1 MILLIRLRSLILVLL
16 YPIYLVT
23 LSFVCVVLNLIFNNR
38 KIDNFI
44 VKLWAAGTCW
54 MFGVRVKVFGE
65 SRVPKK
71 IGCIYVFNHSSYFD
85 IWAMSGYLPSFRF
98 GSKIELF
105 KIPVFGWALRR
116 VGVLPID
123 RERRESVF
131 RVYAE
136 AKERI
141 IRGDRFALAP
151 EGTRQ
156 DSEKLGAFKSG
167 PFVLAL
173 QCSAPIV
180 PVIIR
185 GANRVMPKNR
195 FIPNWDRWT
204 DEITLQILEPIETQG
219 MEVNS
224 KKELM
229 ERTRVEMQKALETK
243 FDPSRES
250 NNITY

>member
-1 MILLIRLRSLILVLL
+1 MLLFIRLRSIVLVLL
-16 YPIYLVT
+16 YPIYLVG
-23 LSFVCVVLNLIFNNR
+23 LSAICVLLNLLFNNR

-44 VKLWAAGTCW
+44 VKLWAAGTCK
-54 MFGVRVKVFGE
+54 MFGVRVKVNGE
-65 SRVPKK
+65 ERVPKK
-71 IGCIYVFNHSSYFD
+71 IGCIYVFNHASYFD

-156 DSEKLGAFKSG
+156 TTEKLGPFKSG
-167 PFVLAL
+167 PFVLAI
-173 QCSAPIV
+173 QCSAPLV

-185 GANRVMPKNR
+185 NAARVMSKDSI
-195 FIPNWDRWT
+195 IPNWNRWT
-204 DEITLQILEPIETQG
+204 DEIILDVLEPIETKG
-219 MEVNS
+219 LAVDA

-229 ERTRVEMQKALETK
+229 ESTRVIMADALENPEK
-243 FDPSRES
+243 YRSKNS
-250 NNITY
+250 SQS

>member
-1 MILLIRLRSLILVLL
+1 MKSKALLFLARLRSLIFVIF
-16 YPIYLVT
+16 YPVYLVA
-23 LSFVCVVLNLIFNNR
+23 LSFTCVVLNLLLNSR
-38 KIDNFI
+38 KVDNWI
-44 VKLWAAGTCW
+44 IKLWAAGTCR
-54 MFGVRVKVFGE
+54 MFGVRVHVHGE
-65 SRVPKK
+65 SLVPKK
-71 IGCIYVFNHSSYFD
+71 IGCIYVFNHTSYFD

-105 KIPVFGWALRR
+105 KIPIFGWAIRR

-141 IRGDRFALAP
+141 LKGDRFALAP

-156 DSEKLGAFKSG
+156 DTEILGSFKSG

-185 GANRVMPKNR
+185 GASRVMPKSQ
-195 FIPNWDRWT
+195 FIPNWNRWT
-204 DEITLQILEPIETQG
+204 DDITLDILEPIETQ
-219 MEVNS
+219 NLAIDD

-229 ERTRVEMQKALETK
+229 ERVRTIMEKALET
-243 FDPSRES
+243 PSAARAF
-250 NNITY
+250 

>member
-1 MILLIRLRSLILVLL
+1 MILFIRLRSLILVLF
-16 YPIYLVT
+16 YPIYLVG
-23 LSFVCVVLNLIFNNR
+23 LSFICVLLNLLFNNR
-38 KIDNFI
+38 KIDNWI
-44 VKLWAAGTCW
+44 IKLWAAGTCR
-54 MFGVRVKVFGE
+54 MFGVRVKVTGE
-65 SRVPKK
+65 NLVPKK
-71 IGCIYVFNHSSYFD
+71 TGCIYVFNHTSYFD

-105 KIPVFGWALRR
+105 KIPIFGWAIKR

-141 IRGDRFALAP
+141 IKGDRFALAP

-156 DSEKLGAFKSG
+156 DTEKLGPFKSG

-185 GANRVMPKNR
+185 NASRVMPKDS
-195 FIPNWDRWT
+195 FIPNRNRWT
-204 DEITLQILEPIETQG
+204 DEITLQILEPIETQHLG
-219 MEVNS
+219 LS
-224 KKELM
+224 AKKELM
-229 ERTRVEMQKALETK
+229 DHVHGIMEKALE
-243 FDPSRES
+243 DGSESRAQ
-250 NNITY
+250 

>member
-1 MILLIRLRSLILVLL
+1 MLLLIRLRSVALVLL
-16 YPIYLVT
+16 YPVYLVA
-23 LSFVCVVLNLIFNNR
+23 LSATCLFLNVLFNSR

-44 VKLWAAGTCW
+44 IKLWAGGTCR
-54 MFGVRVKVFGE
+54 MFGVRVTVNGE
-65 SRVPKK
+65 DRIPKK
-71 IGCIYVFNHSSYFD
+71 TGCIYVFNHASYFD

-105 KIPVFGWALRR
+105 RIPIFGWAIRR

-141 IRGDRFALAP
+141 IRGDRFALSP

-156 DSEKLGAFKSG
+156 DSEKLGPFKSG
-167 PFVLAL
+167 PFVLAI
-173 QCSAPIV
+173 QCSAPLV

-185 GANRVMPKNR
+185 NAARVMPKDR
-195 FIPNWDRWT
+195 IFPNWNRWT
-204 DEITLQILEPIETQG
+204 DEIVLDVLDPIETKDLT
-219 MEVNS
+219 VDA

-229 ERTRVEMQKALETK
+229 ERTRAIMAGALEAPSKAL
-243 FDPSRES
+243 S
-250 NNITY
+250 NH

>member
-1 MILLIRLRSLILVLL
+1 MLLLIRLRSIILVLL
-16 YPIYLVT
+16 YPIYLVV
-23 LSFVCVVLNLIFNNR
+23 LSGICVILNILFNNR

-44 VKLWAAGTCW
+44 VKVWAAGTCR
-54 MFGVRVKVFGE
+54 MFGVRVKVNGAE
-65 SRVPKK
+65 RVPKK
-71 IGCIYVFNHSSYFD
+71 TGCIYVFNHTSYFD

-98 GSKIELF
+98 GSKVELF

-141 IRGDRFALAP
+141 VKGDRFALAP

-156 DSEKLGAFKSG
+156 NIEKLGPFKSG
-167 PFVLAL
+167 PFVLAI
-173 QCSAPIV
+173 QCSAPLV
-180 PVIIR
+180 PVIVR
-185 GANRVMPKNR
+185 NASRVMPKSS
-195 FIPNWDRWT
+195 FIPNWNLWT
-204 DEITLQILEPIETQG
+204 DEIILDVLNPIETKDLT
-219 MEVNS
+219 VDS

-229 ERTRVEMQKALETK
+229 ESTRAIMEEALESPEK
-243 FDPSRES
+243 FRS
-250 NNITY
+250 NYKS

>member
-1 MILLIRLRSLILVLL
+1 MRDVRRESE
-16 YPIYLVT
+16 
-23 LSFVCVVLNLIFNNR
+23 SNNETNIPR
-38 KIDNFI
+38 
-44 VKLWAAGTCW
+44 
-54 MFGVRVKVFGE
+54 
-65 SRVPKK
+65 K
-71 IGCIYVFNHSSYFD
+71 IGCIYVFNPTSYFD

-98 GSKIELF
+98 GSKIEIF
-105 KIPVFGWALRR
+105 KIPVFGWALHR

-136 AKERI
+136 AKQRI

-156 DSEKLGAFKSG
+156 DTEKLGSFKSG

-173 QCSAPIV
+173 QCSAPVV

-185 GANRVMPKNR
+185 GASRVMPKNR
-195 FIPNWDRWT
+195 LIPNWNKWT
-204 DEITLQILEPIETQG
+204 DEITLQILPPIETAG
-219 MEVNS
+219 LTVDS

-229 ERTRVEMQKALETK
+229 DRCRALMEKALESTAQQ
-243 FDPSRES
+243 ES
-250 NNITY
+250 PFGNK

>member
-1 MILLIRLRSLILVLL
+1 MLLFIRLRSIILVLL

-23 LSFVCVVLNLIFNNR
+23 LSGICVLLNVLFNNR
-38 KIDNFI
+38 KVDNFI
-44 VKLWAAGTCW
+44 IKLWAIGTCK
-54 MFGVRVKVFGE
+54 MFGVSVKVNGIE
-65 SRVPKK
+65 RVPKK
-71 IGCIYVFNHSSYFD
+71 MGCIYIFNHSSYFD

-105 KIPVFGWALRR
+105 KIPVFGWAIRR

-131 RVYAE
+131 RVYEE

-156 DSEKLGAFKSG
+156 ETEKLGQFKSG
-167 PFVLAL
+167 PFVLAI
-173 QCSAPIV
+173 QCAAPLV

-185 GANRVMPKNR
+185 NAARVMPKDGI
-195 FIPNWDRWT
+195 IPNWNRWT
-204 DEITLQILEPIETQG
+204 DEIILDVLEPIETKDLT
-219 MEVNS
+219 S
-224 KKELM
+224 DAKKDLM
-229 ERTRVEMQKALETK
+229 EQARALMADALENPEK
-243 FDPSRES
+243 YRAKK
-250 NNITY
+250 

>member
-1 MILLIRLRSLILVLL
+1 MLMLIRVRSIILVLL
-16 YPIYLVT
+16 YPIYLVV
-23 LSFVCVVLNLIFNNR
+23 LSGICVILNILFNNR

-44 VKLWAAGTCW
+44 VKVWAAGTCR
-54 MFGVRVKVFGE
+54 MFGVRVKVNGAD
-65 SRVPKK
+65 RVPKK
-71 IGCIYVFNHSSYFD
+71 TGCIYVFNHTSYFD

-98 GSKIELF
+98 GSKVELF

-141 IRGDRFALAP
+141 VKGDRFALAP

-156 DSEKLGAFKSG
+156 DSEKLGPFKSG
-167 PFVLAL
+167 PFVLAI
-173 QCSAPIV
+173 QCSAPLV
-180 PVIIR
+180 PVIVR
-185 GANRVMPKNR
+185 NASRVMPKR
-195 FIPNWDRWT
+195 SFIPNWNHWT
-204 DEITLQILEPIETQG
+204 DEIVLDVLEPSETSHLAV
-219 MEVNS
+219 EA

-229 ERTRVEMQKALETK
+229 ERTRVIMAEALEFPEK
-243 FDPSRES
+243 FRANHKS
-250 NNITY
+250 

>member
-1 MILLIRLRSLILVLL
+1 MILLIRMRSLVLALL
-16 YPIYLVT
+16 YPIYLVACSAAC
-23 LSFVCVVLNLIFNNR
+23 LFFNIIFNDR

-44 VKLWAAGTCW
+44 IKFWAGGTCK
-54 MFGVRVKVFGE
+54 MFGVGVKVNGE
-65 SRVPKK
+65 DKIPKK
-71 IGCIYVFNHSSYFD
+71 TGCIYVFNHTSYFD

-105 KIPVFGWALRR
+105 KIPVFGWAIRR

-141 IRGDRFALAP
+141 IKGDRFALSP

-156 DSEKLGAFKSG
+156 DTEKLGPFKSG
-167 PFVLAL
+167 PFVLAI
-173 QCSAPIV
+173 QCSAPLV

-185 GANRVMPKNR
+185 NASRVMPKNW
-195 FIPNWDRWT
+195 FIPNWNRWT
-204 DEITLQILEPIETQG
+204 DEITIDILDPVETKDLT
-219 MEVNS
+219 VDS

-229 ERTRVEMQKALETK
+229 EKTHEIMERALERG
-243 FDPSRES
+243 SV
-250 NNITY
+250 

>member
-16 YPIYLVT
+16 YPIYLTV
-23 LSFVCVVLNLIFNNR
+23 LSFICVILNLTLNSR
-38 KIDNFI
+38 KVDNFMI
-44 VKLWAAGTCW
+44 KLWARGTCL
-54 MFGVRVKVFGE
+54 MFGVRVTVNGE
-65 SRVPKK
+65 YKVPKK
-71 IGCIYVFNHSSYFD
+71 TGCIYVFNHVSYFD

-105 KIPVFGWALRR
+105 KIPIFGWALKR

-141 IRGDRFALAP
+141 LKGDRFALSP

-156 DSEKLGAFKSG
+156 DSEKIGPFKSG
-167 PFVLAL
+167 PFVLAI
-173 QCSAPIV
+173 QCSAPLV

-185 GANRVMPKNR
+185 NAGRVMPKGS
-195 FIPNWDRWT
+195 FIPSWNRWA
-204 DEITLQILEPIETQG
+204 DEIILDVLDPIETKDITID
-219 MEVNS
+219 S

-229 ERTRVEMQKALETK
+229 ESTRELMDKSLRSLQLAT
-243 FDPSRES
+243 
-250 NNITY
+250 

>member
-1 MILLIRLRSLILVLL
+1 MIVLIRLRSLILVLL

-23 LSFVCVVLNLIFNNR
+23 LSFICVVLNLAFNNR

-44 VKLWAAGTCW
+44 VKLWAAGTCR
-54 MFGVRVKVFGE
+54 MFGVNVVINGE
-65 SRVPKK
+65 EKIPKK
-71 IGCIYVFNHSSYFD
+71 TGCVYIFNHASYFD

-105 KIPVFGWALRR
+105 KIPVFGWALKR

-141 IRGDRFALAP
+141 LRGDRFALSP

-156 DSEKLGAFKSG
+156 DDDRKLGPFKSG
-167 PFVLAL
+167 PFVLAI
-173 QCSAPIV
+173 QCSAPLV
-180 PVIIR
+180 PVIVR
-185 GANRVMPKNR
+185 GAARVMPKKR
-195 FIPNWDRWT
+195 FIPNWDRWSDT
-204 DEITLQILEPIETQG
+204 ITLDILDPIETKDLRP
-219 MEVNS
+219 EN

-229 ERTRVEMQKALETK
+229 ARAWEIMNAGLLSK
-243 FDPSRES
+243 P
-250 NNITY
+250 

>member
-1 MILLIRLRSLILVLL
+1 MIVLIRLRSLILVML
-16 YPIYLVT
+16 YPIYLVL
-23 LSFVCVVLNLIFNNR
+23 LSFICVVLNLIFNNR
-38 KIDNFI
+38 KIDNFMI
-44 VKLWAAGTCW
+44 KIWAKGSCR
-54 MFGVRVKVFGE
+54 MFGVRVSVNGE
-65 SRVPKK
+65 ENIPKK
-71 IGCIYVFNHSSYFD
+71 IGCIYIFNHASYFD

-105 KIPVFGWALRR
+105 RIPIFGWALRR

-141 IRGDRFALAP
+141 LIGDRFALAP

-156 DSEKLGAFKSG
+156 GREGQLGPFKSG
-167 PFVLAL
+167 PFVLAI
-173 QCSAPIV
+173 QCGAPLV

-185 GANRVMPKNR
+185 NAGRVMPKDKI
-195 FIPNWDRWT
+195 FPNWNRWS
-204 DEITLQILEPIETQG
+204 DEIILDVLPSIETRHL
-219 MEVNS
+219 EVDA

-229 ERTRVEMQKALETK
+229 ESTRMQMQKAVDGLRSSGLK
-243 FDPSRES
+243 S
-250 NNITY
+250 